1 MSNVHG
7 LYSNRNDES
16 SDDSENENSRYVGG
30 VSARGGGRW
39 EKTMLHI
46 KITCFSFGLFY
57 AFQHPIPKSIPYTN

>member
-39 EKTMLHI
+39 EKNNAPYKNHV
-46 KITCFSFGLFY
+46 FLFW
-57 AFQHPIPKSIPYTN
+57 FILCLSTPNTQINTFH